1 MSAYDRPPSYY
12 QHNDITDPTPY
23 EDDDSQW
30 GDLECKICRRQ
41 IRHGEDVVILNHD
54 SLVETIAVH
63 RACLMD
69 SVEQTIGIGGL
80 DRFLQVM
87 EDLGFEIEEGGAP

>member
-23 EDDDSQW
+23 EDD
-30 GDLECKICRRQ
+30 
-41 IRHGEDVVILNHD
+41 GEEVVLMNHD
-54 SLVETIAVH
+54 ALVETIAVH
-63 RACLMD
+63 RECLMD
-69 SVEQTIGIGGL
+69 SAEGVGGFE
-80 DRFLQVM
+80 RFLQVV